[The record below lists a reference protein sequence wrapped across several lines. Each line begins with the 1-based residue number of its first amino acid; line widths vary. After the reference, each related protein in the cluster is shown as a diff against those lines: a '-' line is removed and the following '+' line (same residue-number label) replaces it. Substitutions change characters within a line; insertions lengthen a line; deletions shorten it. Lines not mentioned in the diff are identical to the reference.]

1 MNIRLDDSLM
11 QIHPK
16 VVSDK
21 FDDEIV
27 VVSLESGF
35 YYSFRKTAMEVWSL
49 LQTGFSGAQ
58 IISSFNLTDSQEKE
72 MLNFLD
78 QLQKE
83 GLVIDDSNQE
93 KPNVEIP
100 TKVEFDDLEFA
111 KFEDMSDL
119 IMIDPIHDTD
129 QEKGWPNKA

>member
-1 MNIRLDDSLM
+1 M

-49 LQTGFSGAQ
+49 IQNGHTTSEVT
-58 IISSFNLTDSQEKE
+58 SSFNLSDSQKKE
-72 MLNFLD
+72 VLNFLD
-78 QLQKE
+78 QLKKE
-83 GLVIDDSNQE
+83 NLVVDNLSENKSNIDLPE
-93 KPNVEIP
+93 KL
-100 TKVEFDDLEFA
+100 EFDDLEFA

-119 IMIDPIHDTD
+119 IMIDPIHDSN

>member
-1 MNIRLDDSLM
+1 M
-11 QIHPK
+11 QIHSK

-35 YYSFRKTAMEVWSL
+35 YYSFRKSAMQVWIL
-49 LQTGFSGAQ
+49 IEKGFSVDE
-58 IISSFNLTDSQEKE
+58 IIASFDLTDDQKSL
-72 MLNFLD
+72 MHRFLD
-78 QLQKE
+78 QLK
-83 GLVIDDSNQE
+83 
-93 KPNVEIP
+93 VENLITDGESDQQHTRTDEP
-100 TKVEFDDLEFA
+100 VFHEFDDLEFA

-129 QEKGWPNKA
+129 QQKGWPNKA